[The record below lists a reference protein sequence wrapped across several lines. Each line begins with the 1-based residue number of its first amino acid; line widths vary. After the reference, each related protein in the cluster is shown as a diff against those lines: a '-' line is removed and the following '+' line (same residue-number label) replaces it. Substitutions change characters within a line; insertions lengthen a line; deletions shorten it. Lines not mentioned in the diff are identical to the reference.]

1 LVQKISTFFV
11 GLDAGITDG
20 TSLNNY
26 TYQWTKD
33 NVNLTT
39 ETKPFEC
46 KCNRI
51 YTVKVS
57 SPLAAA
63 EYERLK
69 LQLQK

>member
-1 LVQKISTFFV
+1 M
-11 GLDAGITDG
+11 D
-20 TSLNNY
+20 
-26 TYQWTKD
+26 KD

-39 ETKPFEC
+39 ETFFEC

-57 SPLAAA
+57 SLLAAA

-69 LQLQK
+69 LLLQK